1 MPGPADGAL
10 PSNGSMPR
18 STGSMVPCHPAP
30 PRPRPQFPFDLNR
43 PARVGAVK
51 AFATYDYVILNSEFT
66 DRWADCLGPFL
77 SARCCRRLDEL
88 AAVDG

>member
-1 MPGPADGAL
+1 MAPCLVALAQWFPATL
-10 PSNGSMPR
+10 
-18 STGSMVPCHPAP
+18 